1 MLNHKQQ
8 FFVLEYAKTLNA
20 TAAAKAAGYSERTA
34 YSQGN
39 RLLKNAEIRK
49 ALGEVMS
56 EHENEL
62 IAGVIQIRQF
72 WTQIMNDTDADLKHR
87 LRASELL
94 GKSLGAFEP
103 QETQENKMSL
113 TDWLKQEF

>member
-1 MLNHKQQ
+1 MTEKQRL
-8 FFVLEYAKTLNA
+8 FCLEYAKTLNA

-39 RLLKNAEIRK
+39 RLLKNVEVRK
-49 ALGEVMS
+49 ALSEIMGEI
-56 EHENEL
+56 EEKL
-62 IAGVIQIRQF
+62 IADVSEIRQF
-72 WTQIMNDTDADLKHR
+72 WTQVMQDTDADLKHR

-94 GKSLGAFEP
+94 AKSLGAFEP

>member
-1 MLNHKQQ
+1 MTEKQNR
-8 FFVLEYAKTLNA
+8 FILEYARTLNA
-20 TAAAKAAGYSERTA
+20 TQAAISAGYSQKTA

-49 ALGEVMS
+49 VLSEIMS
-56 EHENEL
+56 KVEEKL
-62 IAGVIQIRQF
+62 IADVSEIRQF
-72 WTQIMNDTDADLKHR
+72 WTQVMQDTDADLKHR